1 VFACAGWL
9 LCWGSVE
16 VELELEHERGLDG
29 LGGGGVDCI
38 TSHDGLVH
46 VAVAVA
52 VAVVEADVC
61 SKPARNN
68 DWRTAYMHRV
78 SVNTRAVP
86 WIL

>member
-1 VFACAGWL
+1 
-9 LCWGSVE
+9 VE
-16 VELELEHERGLDG
+16 VEVELELELEHERGLDG

-46 VAVAVA
+46 VAVAV
-52 VAVVEADVC
+52 VEADVC
-61 SKPARNN
+61 SKQPAGSN
-68 DWRTAYMHRV
+68 DWRMAYMHRV